1 MLILDLLLVINHYAH
16 KTVLTDTV
24 DVSEFYKK
32 KINDKKDIGIITFHT
47 FNYFFFIDIPCNN
60 QSFILPS
67 NFLKPGKMYIVT
79 LFVTIDHGTKS
90 SERKIYRK
98 IQTNT
103 PPTDG
108 NCFVSQKTGK
118 VNLNNMQ

>member
-32 KINDKKDIGIITFHT
+32 KNMIKGILASLHFTRLIT
-47 FNYFFFIDIPCNN
+47 FFFIDIPCNN

-108 NCFVSQKTGK
+108 KCFVSQKTGR

>member
-32 KINDKKDIGIITFHT
+32 KKLMIKRILASLHFTRLIT
-47 FNYFFFIDIPCNN
+47 FFIDIPCNN

-108 NCFVSQKTGK
+108 NCFVSQKTGR

>member
-32 KINDKKDIGIITFHT
+32 KNMIKGILASLNFTRLIT
-47 FNYFFFIDIPCNN
+47 FFFIDIPCNN

-108 NCFVSQKTGK
+108 NCFVSQKTGR

>member
-32 KINDKKDIGIITFHT
+32 KNMIKGILASLHFTRLIT
-47 FNYFFFIDIPCNN
+47 FFFIDIPCNN

-108 NCFVSQKTGK
+108 NCFVSQKTGR